1 MYFNAMEEELAHS
14 LQAYSEVKK
23 LVEMIEGLRIIAPGS
38 FLFLQ
43 LEFLSECD

>member
-1 MYFNAMEEELAHS
+1 MYFNAMEEKLAHS
-14 LQAYSEVKK
+14 VQAYSEVRQ

-43 LEFLSECD
+43 LEFLTEYD